1 MGVALLDSSVV
12 VAFLD
17 GDDAL
22 HGEADAAVRAAARE
36 HGLAVSAVTVAEV
49 LTGAKLGHHDETILR
64 RFLVEVVGARF
75 PVDEQIAERAAELR
89 AANRALRTP
98 DALILATGELHADVV
113 VTGDARWAR
122 VRDVGCAVV
131 AIGA

>member
-1 MGVALLDSSVV
+1 VGVALLDSSVV

-17 GDDAL
+17 ADDAL
-22 HGEADAAVRAAARE
+22 HGAADAAVRDVARE

-49 LTGAKLGHHDETILR
+49 LTGAKLGHHDEASVR
-64 RFLVEVVGARF
+64 RFLAEVVGTHIAADVR
-75 PVDEQIAERAAELR
+75 VAERAADLR

-113 VTGDARWAR
+113 LTGDARWTTVSGLACSVTALAR
-122 VRDVGCAVV
+122 
-131 AIGA
+131 